1 MVEASD
7 SKWVK
12 VPERGTRRP
21 PNQYGNY
28 RGNGEGSRVKI
39 HVRRR
44 YSCGLWSSSGVYQ
57 ASDSKWVKVPERGNR
72 RPSNH
77 HGNYRGNGEGSQVK
91 TIRREDVPVVDSGA
105 QVVSSRT
112 YPTQPREDQGQQG
125 APQVTYEEGEITLN
139 GDAVATL
146 PSAEFQMELST
157 TQAEGSEVIVVAM
170 EEDRGLFAV
179 QGMMEKQD
187 DTFEDIEMELDAIN
201 AAMIESG
208 VDLETEEEFQTLSEE
223 ELEQASEAQV
233 GNALIQD
240 EEQPVTGEENINK
253 EVGTG
258 DLATR
263 QSHRKRLFKPHSSTA
278 GSTKM
283 RMAAALVSPRR
294 KVVAKVGARH
304 GDNTKPP
311 ENKGPS
317 IPKPVNLK
325 F

>member
-1 MVEASD
+1 MEE
-7 SKWVK
+7 
-12 VPERGTRRP
+12 ERG
-21 PNQYGNY
+21 
-28 RGNGEGSRVKI
+28 
-39 HVRRR
+39 
-44 YSCGLWSSSGVYQ
+44 L
-57 ASDSKWVKVPERGNR
+57 
-72 RPSNH
+72 
-77 HGNYRGNGEGSQVK
+77 
-91 TIRREDVPVVDSGA
+91 
-105 QVVSSRT
+105 
-112 YPTQPREDQGQQG
+112 
-125 APQVTYEEGEITLN
+125 L
-139 GDAVATL
+139 
-146 PSAEFQMELST
+146 
-157 TQAEGSEVIVVAM
+157 
-170 EEDRGLFAV
+170 AV

-187 DTFEDIEMELDAIN
+187 DKFEDIEMELDAIN

-223 ELEQASEAQV
+223 ELEQASEAQA

-263 QSHRKRLFKPHSSTA
+263 QSHP
-278 GSTKM
+278 
-283 RMAAALVSPRR
+283 ALVSPRR

>member
-1 MVEASD
+1 
-7 SKWVK
+7 
-12 VPERGTRRP
+12 
-21 PNQYGNY
+21 
-28 RGNGEGSRVKI
+28 
-39 HVRRR
+39 
-44 YSCGLWSSSGVYQ
+44 
-57 ASDSKWVKVPERGNR
+57 
-72 RPSNH
+72 
-77 HGNYRGNGEGSQVK
+77 
-91 TIRREDVPVVDSGA
+91 
-105 QVVSSRT
+105 
-112 YPTQPREDQGQQG
+112 
-125 APQVTYEEGEITLN
+125 
-139 GDAVATL
+139 
-146 PSAEFQMELST
+146 
-157 TQAEGSEVIVVAM
+157 
-170 EEDRGLFAV
+170 
-179 QGMMEKQD
+179 
-187 DTFEDIEMELDAIN
+187 MELDVIN

-223 ELEQASEAQV
+223 ELEQASEAQA

-263 QSHRKRLFKPHSSTA
+263 QSHHKRLFKPHSSTA

-294 KVVAKVGARH
+294 KVGAKVGARH

-311 ENKGPS
+311 EKKGPS